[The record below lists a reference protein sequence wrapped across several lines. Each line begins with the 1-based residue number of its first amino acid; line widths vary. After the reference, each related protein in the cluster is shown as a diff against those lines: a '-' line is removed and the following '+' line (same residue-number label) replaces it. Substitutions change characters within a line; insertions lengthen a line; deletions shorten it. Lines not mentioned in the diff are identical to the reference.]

1 MIYSKVR
8 YTDRTYM
15 GRFSNVKR
23 EEVRHNIQKAST
35 DLFSRYGIKK
45 TTIDDIVRA
54 AGIGKG
60 TFYLF
65 YPSKE
70 DLLFDLIR
78 KGYSPRY
85 EFLQELEKADN
96 MNAEDFKASFKL
108 MIKKLAENP
117 LLHILYQSGEED
129 FIVHVISHEKLEAH
143 SKDDEYFIQ
152 TLLCI
157 MRQKGF
163 NPKQPPEI
171 VNGLF
176 HLIWLSLIYRDD
188 ISKNRFDEI
197 MDLITDMVCQQLT
210 G

>member
-1 MIYSKVR
+1 
-8 YTDRTYM
+8 M
-15 GRFSNVKR
+15 GRFSNDKR
-23 EEVRHNIQKAST
+23 EEIRHNIQEAST
-35 DLFSRYGIKK
+35 NLFSRYGVRK
-45 TTIDDIVRA
+45 TTIEDIVRA

-70 DLLFDLIR
+70 DLLFELIR
-78 KGYSPRY
+78 RGYSPRE
-85 EFLQELEKADN
+85 EFLQKLERADKVN
-96 MNAEDFKASFKL
+96 VEDFKAAFKT

-117 LLHILYQSGEED
+117 LLHILYQSGDED
-129 FIVHVISHEKLEAH
+129 FIVHVISREKLEEH

-152 TLLCI
+152 TLLHI

-163 NPKQPPEI
+163 SPKRSPEI
-171 VNGLF
+171 INGLF

-188 ISKNRFDEI
+188 INKNGFDEI
-197 MDLITDMVCQQLT
+197 TDIIIDMVCQQLT